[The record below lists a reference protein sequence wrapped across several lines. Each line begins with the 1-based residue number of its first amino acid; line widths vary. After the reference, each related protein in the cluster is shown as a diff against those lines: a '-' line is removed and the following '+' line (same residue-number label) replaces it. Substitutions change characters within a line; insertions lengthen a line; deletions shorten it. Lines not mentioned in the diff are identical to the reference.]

1 MSLVAIAAKYQQFG
15 CSSQASSLSLLS
27 AICIYTCWE
36 VPGVVAMACV
46 LWYPQIPTQGLNVD
60 TVANWTGTVFLSSS
74 WVRQSFL
81 SFWGGIETTLGTNSR
96 VSEASGGFSGGYE
109 LLLRSVRQ
117 IT

>member
-1 MSLVAIAAKYQQFG
+1 M
-15 CSSQASSLSLLS
+15 
-27 AICIYTCWE
+27 YTCWE